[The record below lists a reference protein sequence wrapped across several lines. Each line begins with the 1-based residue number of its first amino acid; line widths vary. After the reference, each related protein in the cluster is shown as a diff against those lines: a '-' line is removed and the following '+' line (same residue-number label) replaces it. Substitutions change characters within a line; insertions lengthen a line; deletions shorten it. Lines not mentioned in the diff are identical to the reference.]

1 MSVNMNAH
9 LYTKKERDIHTI
21 CKRCKAQAPINCSKE
36 DYNLF
41 LNCLPTHS
49 HITSRSSICFLPTN
63 FGVLACTCVFC
74 VVVYMIVW
82 GSMPMCDLHI
92 LRNKRS

>member
-1 MSVNMNAH
+1 VSANMNAH

-49 HITSRSSICFLPTN
+49 HITSGSSICFFTDQFRLTCMHLC
-63 FGVLACTCVFC
+63 FLCSGVHDCVGE
-74 VVVYMIVW
+74 Y
-82 GSMPMCDLHI
+82 MCDLHV

>member
-41 LNCLPTHS
+41 LNYLPYTQSYNIEKQHLFFTDQFRRTCM
-49 HITSRSSICFLPTN
+49 HLCFLCS
-63 FGVLACTCVFC
+63 GVHDCVGE
-74 VVVYMIVW
+74 Y
-82 GSMPMCDLHI
+82 MCDLHV

>member
-41 LNCLPTHS
+41 LNYLPYTQSYNIEKQHLFFYRPIS
-49 HITSRSSICFLPTN
+49 AYLHAL
-63 FGVLACTCVFC
+63 VFF
-74 VVVYMIVW
+74 V
-82 GSMPMCDLHI
+82 
-92 LRNKRS
+92 